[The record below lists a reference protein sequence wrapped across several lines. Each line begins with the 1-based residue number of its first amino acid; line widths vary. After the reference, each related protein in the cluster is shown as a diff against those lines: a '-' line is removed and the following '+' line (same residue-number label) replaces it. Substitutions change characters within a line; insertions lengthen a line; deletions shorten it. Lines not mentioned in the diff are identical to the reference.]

1 MSVLQCGR
9 FRLDLS
15 QPRVMA
21 IINLTDDS
29 FSGDGLRGDLARA
42 LARAERALEE
52 GAEMLDIG
60 AESTRPGSDPVPEA
74 QELERVVRFVE
85 AARDWGCRF
94 PSTP

>member
-42 LARAERALEE
+42 LAGAERPLEE
-52 GAEMLDIG
+52 GAGRLDIG
-60 AESTRPGSDPVPEA
+60 AGSTRARWVVGVEEA
-74 QELERVVRFVE
+74 W
-85 AARDWGCRF
+85 AR
-94 PSTP
+94 

>member
-29 FSGDGLRGDLARA
+29 FSGDGLRQ
-42 LARAERALEE
+42 
-52 GAEMLDIG
+52 LDIKG
-60 AESTRPGSDPVPEA
+60 GNGR
-74 QELERVVRFVE
+74 VE
-85 AARDWGCRF
+85 ADYSWLTNSDVRLKKNI
-94 PSTP
+94 STLDNSLEKISHFTSQIFTSIPQIIR

>member
-29 FSGDGLRGDLARA
+29 FSGDWKVDS
-42 LARAERALEE
+42 E
-52 GAEMLDIG
+52 
-60 AESTRPGSDPVPEA
+60 PF
-74 QELERVVRFVE
+74 ERVRRYM
-85 AARDWGCRF
+85 ARDRSACAKVPVG
-94 PSTP
+94 P